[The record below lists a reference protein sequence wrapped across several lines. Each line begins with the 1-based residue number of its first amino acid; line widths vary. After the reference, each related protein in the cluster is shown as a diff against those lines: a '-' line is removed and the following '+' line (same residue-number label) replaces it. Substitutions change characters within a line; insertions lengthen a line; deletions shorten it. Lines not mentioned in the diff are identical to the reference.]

1 MRSGA
6 DAAAAGLM
14 VVAAMAI
21 GGGAGYGLGSTVGL
35 GVPIG
40 LAGLFAG
47 IVGGLAL
54 VYARFRDLG

>member
-14 VVAAMAI
+14 VVAAMTT
-21 GGGAGYGLGSTVGL
+21 GGAAGYGLGSLVGL

-40 LAGLFAG
+40 LIGLFAG

-54 VYARFRDLG
+54 VYARFRDV

>member
-14 VVAAMAI
+14 VVAAMVI
-21 GGGAGYGLGSTVGL
+21 CGCGGYGLGLLVGL
-35 GVPIG
+35 AVPFG
-40 LAGLFAG
+40 LIGLFAG

-54 VYARFRDLG
+54 VYARFRDV

>member
-14 VVAAMAI
+14 VVATMAI
-21 GGGAGYGLGSTVGL
+21 GALSGYGLGSLVDL
-35 GVPIG
+35 AVPFG

-47 IVGGLAL
+47 IVGGFAL
-54 VYARFRDLG
+54 VYARFRDV